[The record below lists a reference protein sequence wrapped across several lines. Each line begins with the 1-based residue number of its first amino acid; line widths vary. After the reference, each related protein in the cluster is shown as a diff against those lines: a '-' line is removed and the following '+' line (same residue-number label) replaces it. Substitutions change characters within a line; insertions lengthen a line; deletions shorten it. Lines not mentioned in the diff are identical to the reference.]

1 VGLCPLSPEEEQGAP
16 SEQSTARHRR
26 FSHAMGESRDSAPAA
41 HRSTGTIRA
50 EDISRTM
57 LRVDDARLFGVCRW
71 GACRHRGWRVD
82 RRSDGTRR
90 QSRSERR
97 RKGRTTIRVP
107 GEIFRVRADEQR
119 LRVGCL
125 RVRCRHRQ
133 QIRVPEG
140 TYDVGISSLSISASA
155 TSRLRSL
162 HLTRR
167 KRAIYHDGRLLDRA
181 TRRPVRSARQGIRR
195 GRRSHTHQ
203 GRLCDQE
210 RLRRHQ
216 A

>member
-1 VGLCPLSPEEEQGAP
+1 
-16 SEQSTARHRR
+16 
-26 FSHAMGESRDSAPAA
+26 MGESRDSAPAA

-71 GACRHRGWRVD
+71 ERAATEGGESTDDPTEPDVNHVLKGVEKAG
-82 RRSDGTRR
+82 R
-90 QSRSERR
+90 QSGYPEKSSECAPMNSASESVASAYDVAIDNRFAF
-97 RKGRTTIRVP
+97 RK
-107 GEIFRVRADEQR
+107 
-119 LRVGCL
+119 
-125 RVRCRHRQ
+125 
-133 QIRVPEG
+133 G